1 MVAHKSIKLIF
12 SGSILSLAAVVIIV
26 VGLLKTLPEVAN
38 QQAFL
43 RSSRGVEA
51 AIKTEQAK
59 LSGVLLDNSQW
70 REAVLHSYGTENR
83 AWLDATWGRST
94 NQGNYDLVFLVNG
107 KGQTLWSHANGVHAD
122 GGTLKDY
129 AGDRM
134 ENFLRDLS
142 RDGEA
147 NTVVDIFW
155 VNGALLVIGGSP
167 IISDADSTAPPVSD
181 IRLLVFAKIIDIE
194 TLANIAD
201 RVIVSDLTLSNVF
214 SDDPE
219 RFSTSL
225 KNRSGDIIAFA
236 NWHDIRPGDIARN
249 NVQLPTIIVLMLFS
263 VYTLWLLKIA
273 MKTYKEILQ
282 SADSAEISARKDALT
297 GLPNRL
303 VLYEKL
309 REIQNLPGRDAALLL
324 IDLDGFKEVNDSYG
338 HEVGDNLLKKI
349 ASTFSHLLGGGDVLT
364 RLGGDEFAIIVT
376 AENNAKGRAEGLANL
391 LIRKLDTVF
400 DLDGRKVSVGA
411 SIGLSTCPGLDK
423 QVSEFLRRADVAMY
437 EAKRRGCNQVCLYDA
452 TLDKARNRKT
462 KLAAEL
468 GLALSRRDIK
478 VVYQPIFQSTS
489 RTIIGVEALAR
500 WTHEIN
506 GPVPPQEFVSI
517 AEEFGLIDELGRQVL
532 ELACR
537 EAARWLSLKVSV
549 NISPAQFKN
558 PEFVSTVLSIINAN
572 GLSRNQLELEVTET
586 YLIENQEQSK
596 SVIDRLNAEGIS
608 VALDDFGTGY
618 SSLGYLRK
626 YKFSKLK
633 LDRSM
638 VTGVAG
644 SLSAQKIF
652 HATVLLA
659 KSLDLTI
666 TAEGVEHEDE
676 AGFVELMGCDY
687 LQGYLLGRPQM
698 AESIDQLVNIHQTHT
713 QHLQ

>member
-26 VGLLKTLPEVAN
+26 AGLLKTLPEVAN

-70 REAVLHSYGTENR
+70 GEAVLHCYGTEDR

-94 NQGNYDLVFLVNG
+94 NQGNYDVVFLVDG
-107 KGQTLWSHANGVHAD
+107 KGQTLWSHANGEHT
-122 GGTLKDY
+122 GGDTLKNY
-129 AGDRM
+129 AGGRT

-142 RDGEA
+142 RDGEV

-155 VNGALLVIGGSP
+155 FNGALLVMGGAP
-167 IISDADSTAPPVSD
+167 IISDIKPATPPISD
-181 IRLLVFAKIIDIE
+181 IRFLVFAKILDVS
-194 TLANIAD
+194 TLANIANS
-201 RVIVSDLTLSNVF
+201 VLVSDLSLSKIF
-214 SDDPE
+214 ADDRE
-219 RFSTSL
+219 RFNTPLKSL
-225 KNRSGDIIAFA
+225 SGEVIAFA
-236 NWHDIRPGDIARN
+236 NWHDIRPGDIARDS
-249 NVQLPTIIVLMLFS
+249 VQLPTIIVLIFFFI
-263 VYTLWLLKIA
+263 YTLWLLKIA
-273 MKTYKEILQ
+273 MRTYKEILQ
-282 SADSAEISARKDALT
+282 SADFAEISARKDALT

-303 VLYEKL
+303 MLYEKF
-309 REIQNLPGRDAALLL
+309 REIQNFSDKDTALLL

-338 HEVGDNLLKKI
+338 HEVGDNLLRKI
-349 ASTFSHLLGGGDVLT
+349 ASSFSHLLGPGEILA
-364 RLGGDEFAIIVT
+364 RLGGDEFAVIVT
-376 AENNAKGRAEGLANL
+376 AESNAKERAEGFANL

-411 SIGLSTCPGLDK
+411 SVGLATCPGLDR

-437 EAKRRGCNQVCLYDA
+437 EAKRRGCNQVCVYDV
-452 TLDKARNRKT
+452 TLDTARNHKT
-462 KLAAEL
+462 ELAAEL
-468 GLALSRRDIK
+468 ARALSRRDIK
-478 VVYQPIFQSTS
+478 VVYQPIFKSTS

-500 WTHEIN
+500 WTHEKN
-506 GPVPPQEFVSI
+506 GPVSPQEFVSI

-537 EAARWLSLKVSV
+537 EAARWPSLKVSV

-586 YLIENQEQSK
+586 YLIEHQEQSK
-596 SVIDRLNAEGIS
+596 SVIDRLNIEGIL

-652 HATVLLA
+652 QATVLLA
-659 KSLDLTI
+659 KSLDLSV
-666 TAEGVEHEDE
+666 TAEGVEHEAE
-676 AGFVELMGCDY
+676 AEFVELMGCDY
-687 LQGYLLGRPQM
+687 LQGYLLGRPQLP
-698 AESIDQLVNIHQTHT
+698 ESIDQLLNCDGINTEVF
-713 QHLQ
+713 

>member
-12 SGSILSLAAVVIIV
+12 LGSILSLAAVVIIV
-26 VGLLKTLPEVAN
+26 IGLLKTLPEVAN

-70 REAVLHSYGTENR
+70 NEAVLHCYGAVDR
-83 AWLDATWGRST
+83 SWLDATWGRST
-94 NQGNYDLVFLVNG
+94 NQGNYDVVFLIDG
-107 KGQTLWSHANGVHAD
+107 KGKTLWSHANGEYTEGD
-122 GGTLKDY
+122 TLKDY
-129 AGDRM
+129 TGGRI
-134 ENFLRDLS
+134 EHFLRDLS

-155 VNGALLVIGGSP
+155 LNGSLLVLGGAP
-167 IISDADSTAPPVSD
+167 IISDVNPIPPSILD
-181 IRLLVFAKIIDIE
+181 TRFLVFAKLLNAE

-201 RVIVSDLTLSNVF
+201 RVLVSDLSLSNVL
-214 SDDPE
+214 SEEHE
-219 RFSTSL
+219 RFNTPL
-225 KNRSGDIIAFA
+225 KNLSGDIIAFA
-236 NWHDIRPGDIARN
+236 NWHDIRPGDIARDS
-249 NVQLPTIIVLMLFS
+249 VQLPTIIVLIFFFI
-263 VYTLWLLKIA
+263 YTLWLLKIA
-273 MKTYKEILQ
+273 IRTYREILL
-282 SADSAEISARKDALT
+282 SADTAEISARKDALT

-303 VLYEKL
+303 MLYEKL
-309 REIQNLPGRDAALLL
+309 RELQGFPDKDMALLL
-324 IDLDGFKEVNDSYG
+324 VDLDGFKDVNDSYG

-349 ASTFSHLLGGGDVLT
+349 ASTFSHLLGAGEVLA

-376 AENNAKGRAEGLANL
+376 ANSNAKERAERLSNS
-391 LIRKLDTVF
+391 LIRQLDTVF

-411 SIGLSTCPGLDK
+411 SIGLSTCPGLDRR
-423 QVSEFLRRADVAMY
+423 VSEFLRRADVAMY
-437 EAKRRGCNQVCLYDA
+437 EAKRRGCNQVCVYDV
-452 TLDKARNRKT
+452 TLDTARNRKT
-462 KLAAEL
+462 ELAAEL
-468 GLALSRRDIK
+468 GRALARRDIK

-506 GPVPPQEFVSI
+506 GPISPQEFVSI

-537 EAARWLSLKVSV
+537 EAARWPSLKVSV

-558 PEFVSTVLSIINAN
+558 PKFVSTVLSIINAN

-586 YLIENQEQSK
+586 YLIEHQEQSK

-652 HATVLLA
+652 QATVLLA
-659 KSLDLTI
+659 KSLDLSI

-687 LQGYLLGRPQM
+687 LQGYLLGRPQL
-698 AESIDQLVNIHQTHT
+698 AESIDQLLNDHQTT
-713 QHLQ
+713 A